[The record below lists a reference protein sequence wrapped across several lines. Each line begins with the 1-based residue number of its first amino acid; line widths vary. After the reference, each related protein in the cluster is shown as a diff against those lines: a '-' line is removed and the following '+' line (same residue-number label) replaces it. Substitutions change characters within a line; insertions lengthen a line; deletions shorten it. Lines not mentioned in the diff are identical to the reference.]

1 MMENDFSLQKW
12 NNKKNT
18 LQKKYPQLT
27 SADLIWRHETKNDL
41 YRSIAEKLGI
51 TARAFEEIVESC

>member
-1 MMENDFSLQKW
+1 MENDFSLQKW

>member
-1 MMENDFSLQKW
+1 MENDFSLQKW

-41 YRSIAEKLGI
+41 YRSIAEKLGM